1 MIVLDARKLGGDSAL
16 TKFKRRAL
24 QLLFSMRAGPHPRA
38 AAGPLRGRRGREALA
53 RSSEAEEL

>member
-24 QLLFSMRAGPHPRA
+24 QLLFSMRAGPTPARCGGTATRPPR
-38 AAGPLRGRRGREALA
+38 PQALA
-53 RSSEAEEL
+53 RSSETEEL